1 MCESCGCAGPPTHSH
16 DHGHDHGHSH
26 NPKTTTITLDQDV
39 LAKNK
44 SFADENRKAI
54 TSHGMF
60 AINLI
65 SSPGSGKTSLLEA
78 LGRHFGQSMAV
89 IEGDIQ
95 TSRDADRV
103 IRSGSR
109 AHQIETN
116 GACHLDA
123 HAVGHAMDHMDF
135 SGCKLLVIENVGNL
149 VCPAAYDLGEH
160 VKVAILSLP
169 EGDDKIL
176 KYPALFSRIQA
187 LIINKIDLQ
196 PYLDFNVDAA
206 INECKSLNQSFDTF
220 VISAKTGEGM
230 DKLIAYIEER
240 IG

>member
-1 MCESCGCAGPPTHSH
+1 MCDACGCNGPVHEHHHHHNHSH
-16 DHGHDHGHSH
+16 Q
-26 NPKTTTITLDQDV
+26 TTTITLDQDV
-39 LAKNK
+39 LAKNNA
-44 SFADENRKAI
+44 FADENRRIIA
-54 TSHGMF
+54 SHGLF
-60 AINLI
+60 AINLL
-65 SSPGSGKTSLLEA
+65 SSPGSGKTTLLEA
-78 LGRHFGQSMAV
+78 LGRHFGQTMAV

-123 HAVGHAMDHMDF
+123 HAVGHAMEHINF
-135 SGCKLLVIENVGNL
+135 EGVRLLVIENVGNL

-160 VKVAILSLP
+160 EKMAILSLP

-206 INECKSLNQSFDTF
+206 VNECKSLNRSFQTF
-220 VISAKTGEGM
+220 RLSAKTGEGM
-230 DKLIAYIEER
+230 DKLISYIEEHLGQQR
-240 IG
+240 

>member
-1 MCESCGCAGPPTHSH
+1 MPHNHDHHHSH
-16 DHGHDHGHSH
+16 E
-26 NPKTTTITLDQDV
+26 TTTIALGQDV
-39 LAKNK
+39 FAKNN
-44 SFADENRKAI
+44 AYAEENRRLI
-54 TSHGMF
+54 TERGMF
-60 AINLI
+60 ALNLI
-65 SSPGSGKTSLLEA
+65 SSPGSGKTTLLEA
-78 LGRHFGQSMAV
+78 LGRHFGQAMAV

-109 AHQIETN
+109 AYQIETN

-123 HAVGHAMDHMDF
+123 HAVGHAMEHLDLT
-135 SGCKLLVIENVGNL
+135 GCKLLVIENVGNL

-160 VKVAILSLP
+160 EKMALLSLP
-169 EGDDKIL
+169 EGDDKVL

-206 INECKSLNQSFDTF
+206 VNECKSLNRSFETF
-220 VISAKTGEGM
+220 VLSAKTGEGM
-230 DKLIAYIEER
+230 DTLIAYIEKR
-240 IG
+240 IRGLS